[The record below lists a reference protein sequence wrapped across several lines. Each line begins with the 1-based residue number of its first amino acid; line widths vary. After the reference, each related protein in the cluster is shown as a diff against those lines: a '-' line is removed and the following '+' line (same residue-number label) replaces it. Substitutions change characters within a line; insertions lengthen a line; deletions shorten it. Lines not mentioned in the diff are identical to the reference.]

1 MVLAIY
7 DNNPKAF
14 SEDNVNTLI
23 KNKNLKIPSMSY
35 FEDRT
40 HLEARKILR
49 SHNNEWKNIS
59 NKIRKASKPK
69 KIKKL
74 KVVNNKNVEKIK
86 QLEKELLE
94 AKLKL
99 DEISKLNIESNN
111 NLNRIEDVNING
123 TTKTSKENKISN
135 EEVNLSKEEVTE
147 KLTKNEMEEKDEGVF
162 ISSISDI
169 EDAEIEEIKI
179 EGQDKNGLETIHFL
193 LLVLFLT
200 LLFGLFVVI
209 SRRKANERNQQLS
222 SFSDEIGSQK
232 ENQSVGD
239 NNQSLSPKSQDTELK
254 QAFTDDFSKEQSN
267 PDGKK
272 NYLPIADDE
281 DEKKL

>member
-23 KNKNLKIPSMSY
+23 KNKNLKIPSISY
-35 FEDRT
+35 FEDHT

-74 KVVNNKNVEKIK
+74 KVINNKDVEKIK

-111 NLNRIEDVNING
+111 NLNRPEDVNING
-123 TTKTSKENKISN
+123 TTKTPKENKILN
-135 EEVNLSKEEVTE
+135 KEEVTE
-147 KLTKNEMEEKDEGVF
+147 KLTKNEIEEKDDGVF

-169 EDAEIEEIKI
+169 DDAEIEEIKI
-179 EGQDKNGLETIHFL
+179 EGQDKNDLETIHFL

-222 SFSDEIGSQK
+222 SFADEIGSQK
-232 ENQSVGD
+232 ENQYVDD

-254 QAFTDDFSKEQSN
+254 QAFTNDFSQEQSN

>member
-23 KNKNLKIPSMSY
+23 KNKNLKIPSISY
-35 FEDRT
+35 FEDHT

-74 KVVNNKNVEKIK
+74 KVINNRDVEKIK

-111 NLNRIEDVNING
+111 NLNRPEDVNING
-123 TTKTSKENKISN
+123 TTKTPKENKILN
-135 EEVNLSKEEVTE
+135 KEEVTE
-147 KLTKNEMEEKDEGVF
+147 KLTKNEIEEKDDGVF

-169 EDAEIEEIKI
+169 DDAEIEEIKI
-179 EGQDKNGLETIHFL
+179 EGQDKNDLETIHFL

-222 SFSDEIGSQK
+222 SFADEIGSQK
-232 ENQSVGD
+232 ENQYVDD

-254 QAFTDDFSKEQSN
+254 QAFTDDFSQEQSN

>member
-23 KNKNLKIPSMSY
+23 KNKNLKIPSISY
-35 FEDRT
+35 FEDHT

-74 KVVNNKNVEKIK
+74 KVINNKDVAKIK

-111 NLNRIEDVNING
+111 NLNRPEDVNING
-123 TTKTSKENKISN
+123 TTKTLKENKILN
-135 EEVNLSKEEVTE
+135 KEEVTE
-147 KLTKNEMEEKDEGVF
+147 KLTKNEIEEKDDGVF

-169 EDAEIEEIKI
+169 DDAEIEEIKI
-179 EGQDKNGLETIHFL
+179 EGQDKNDLETIHFL

-222 SFSDEIGSQK
+222 SFADEIGSQK
-232 ENQSVGD
+232 ENQYVDD

-254 QAFTDDFSKEQSN
+254 QAFTNDFSQEQSN

>member
-23 KNKNLKIPSMSY
+23 KNKNLKIPSISY
-35 FEDRT
+35 FEDHT

-74 KVVNNKNVEKIK
+74 KVINNRDVEKIK

-111 NLNRIEDVNING
+111 NLNRPEDVNING
-123 TTKTSKENKISN
+123 TTKTPKENKILN
-135 EEVNLSKEEVTE
+135 KEEVTE
-147 KLTKNEMEEKDEGVF
+147 KLTKNEIEEKDDGVF

-169 EDAEIEEIKI
+169 DDAEIEEIKI

-222 SFSDEIGSQK
+222 SFADEIGSQK
-232 ENQSVGD
+232 ENQYVDD

-254 QAFTDDFSKEQSN
+254 QAFTDDFSQEQSN